1 MATATLE
8 LINPYAKY
16 GLKRRPTYDE
26 IANLISENETLTGTL
41 PNRDATFFK
50 KTPQGSF
57 FDGTDHL
64 EILKEEQNRILERQM
79 REILL
84 RRDVRNNGGT
94 FSTANASVNSSSI
107 PQTPTEGL
115 SSDGESFRSASIQ
128 TQLQDRARRAI
139 EREQQTGEEHRR
151 RFLPQLPNI
160 FGMSPQTIRG
170 TATPQSIPMSPQTIR
185 GTATPVS
192 LPSPQRQRQVP
203 EEIFIGSSSG
213 EEQPITAREEP
224 PAPVRALP
232 KTRQTISYA
241 TNIGS
246 WSEEALRFQLF
257 LRGVDVDDFQFDPNT
272 KVKGKGV
279 GKSLKSQIAKIAYDM
294 MRAGSWQREVNDKLL
309 RERIKDYKNK
319 SRSSTG

>member
-8 LINPYAKY
+8 LINPYTKY

-26 IANLISENETLTGTL
+26 IANLISENEQLTGAL

-79 REILL
+79 REKLL
-84 RRDVRNNGGT
+84 RRDVRSNGGT
-94 FSTANASVNSSSI
+94 FSTANASVNSSSM
-107 PQTPTEGL
+107 PQTPGL
-115 SSDGESFRSASIQ
+115 SSDDDSFRSVSIT
-128 TQLQDRARRAI
+128 TQLQEGARRAI

-170 TATPQSIPMSPQTIR
+170 TAG
-185 GTATPVS
+185 GTVAPVT
-192 LPSPQRQRQVP
+192 LPSPQRQVP
-203 EEIFIGSSSG
+203 EEIFIGSPSG
-213 EEQPITAREEP
+213 EEQPVTAEAEP
-224 PAPVRALP
+224 PTQERTLP

-246 WSEEALRFQLF
+246 WNEETLRFQLF
-257 LRGVDVDDFQFDPNT
+257 LRGVDVDDYEFDSDT
-272 KVKGKGV
+272 KVKGKGG
-279 GKSLKSQIAKIAYDM
+279 GKSLKIQIAKIAYDM
-294 MRAGSWQREVNDKLL
+294 ISTGSWKTKINDRLL

>member
-94 FSTANASVNSSSI
+94 FSTANASVNSSSM
-107 PQTPTEGL
+107 PQTPGL
-115 SSDGESFRSASIQ
+115 SSDDDSFRSVSIT
-128 TQLQDRARRAI
+128 TQLQEGARRAI

-151 RFLPQLPNI
+151 RFLHNYL
-160 FGMSPQTIRG
+160 T
-170 TATPQSIPMSPQTIR
+170 
-185 GTATPVS
+185 
-192 LPSPQRQRQVP
+192 
-203 EEIFIGSSSG
+203 
-213 EEQPITAREEP
+213 
-224 PAPVRALP
+224 
-232 KTRQTISYA
+232 
-241 TNIGS
+241 
-246 WSEEALRFQLF
+246 F
-257 LRGVDVDDFQFDPNT
+257 LECLH
-272 KVKGKGV
+272 K
-279 GKSLKSQIAKIAYDM
+279 
-294 MRAGSWQREVNDKLL
+294 
-309 RERIKDYKNK
+309 
-319 SRSSTG
+319 

>member
-26 IANLISENETLTGTL
+26 IANLISENEQLTGAL

-94 FSTANASVNSSSI
+94 FSTANSSVNSSSI
-107 PQTPTEGL
+107 PQTPGL
-115 SSDGESFRSASIQ
+115 SSDSESLRSVSIT
-128 TQLQDRARRAI
+128 TQLQEGARRAI

-160 FGMSPQTIRG
+160 FGMSLQTIRG
-170 TATPQSIPMSPQTIR
+170 TAEQS
-185 GTATPVS
+185 
-192 LPSPQRQRQVP
+192 QVP
-203 EEIFIGSSSG
+203 EEVFIGSPSG
-213 EEQPITAREEP
+213 EEQPVTAEVEP
-224 PAPVRALP
+224 PTQERTLP

-246 WSEEALRFQLF
+246 WNEETLRFQLF
-257 LRGVDVDDFQFDPNT
+257 LRGVDVDDYEFDSDT
-272 KVKGKGV
+272 KVKGKGG
-279 GKSLKSQIAKIAYDM
+279 GKSLKTQIAKIAYDM
-294 MRAGSWQREVNDKLL
+294 IRTGSWKTKVNDRLL

>member
-8 LINPYAKY
+8 RKNPYAKY

-26 IANLISENETLTGTL
+26 IANLISENEQLTGAL

-64 EILKEEQNRILERQM
+64 DILKEEQNRILERQM

-94 FSTANASVNSSSI
+94 FSTANASVNYSSI

-115 SSDGESFRSASIQ
+115 SSDDDSFRSVSIQ
-128 TQLQDRARRAI
+128 TQLQEGARRAI

-151 RFLPQLPNI
+151 RFRPQLPNI

-170 TATPQSIPMSPQTIR
+170 TARETV
-185 GTATPVS
+185 TPVTQ
-192 LPSPQRQRQVP
+192 PSPQRQSQEP
-203 EEIFIGSSSG
+203 EEIFIGSPSG
-213 EEQPITAREEP
+213 EEQPVTAGVEP
-224 PAPVRALP
+224 PAQERTLP

-246 WSEEALRFQLF
+246 WNEETLRFQLF
-257 LRGVDVDDFQFDPNT
+257 LGGVDVDDFEFDPNT
-272 KVKGKGV
+272 KVKGKGG
-279 GKSLKSQIAKIAYDM
+279 GKSLKTQIAKIAYDM
-294 MRAGSWQREVNDKLL
+294 IRTGSWKTEVNDKLL

-319 SRSSTG
+319 SRSSTSV